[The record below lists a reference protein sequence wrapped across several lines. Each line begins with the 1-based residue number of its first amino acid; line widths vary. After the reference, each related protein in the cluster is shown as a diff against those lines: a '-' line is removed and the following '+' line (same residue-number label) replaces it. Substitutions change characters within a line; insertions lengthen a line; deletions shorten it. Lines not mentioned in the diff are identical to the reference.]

1 MRSFLVIRLV
11 KLAQLMTPFEGVRD
25 RLHAVRLRMRMDEI
39 ALTHN
44 WSI

>member
-1 MRSFLVIRLV
+1 MRSFLVIKLV
-11 KLAQLMTPFEGVRD
+11 KLAQIMTPFGGVRD